1 MRIGPNIYK
10 RQDGRWEARIMIGK
24 RADGKPQYKSL
35 YARSYRDVS
44 LAKKDFQNNVHF
56 NAPVSMGNTVLFSV
70 AAKDWLEHNRKN
82 WKPSTYNKYK
92 NYLESYIYPCWKDTP
107 AGRITQETYDLL
119 FSYLEK
125 ILSDSSLRVINTILK
140 SCLKYTL
147 KNVPID
153 FKTLS
158 INANP
163 VEILTAA
170 EISNLLYRLRNRVD
184 LNTVGILFA
193 LYTGVRLG
201 ELCALKWED
210 LDLEDRVC
218 HVHHTLQRIQNP
230 DRKPDEPK
238 TCLHIGLPKNGK
250 QRVIPLHDYLLGLL
264 QKIQGNYAPSDYL
277 LSGTSIPVEPRT
289 MENRFKKVLKNY
301 GIREV
306 HFHVLRHT
314 FATQCIES
322 GIDVKALSEIL
333 GHSSVKITMDKYVH
347 LTMRFKQDQITIL
360 QFPEKNRIF

>member
-44 LAKKDFQNNVHF
+44 LAKKNFQKAIHF
-56 NAPVSMGNTVLFSV
+56 NMPISNSNTVIFSMV
-70 AAKDWLEHNRKN
+70 TAEWLEYNRKN

-92 NYLESYIYPCWKDTP
+92 NYLESYMYPYWKDIP
-107 AGRITQETYDLL
+107 VGMITQETYDLL
-119 FSYLEK
+119 FSNLEK
-125 ILSDSSLRVINTILK
+125 TLSDSSLRVINTILK
-140 SCLKYTL
+140 GCLKHTL
-147 KNVPID
+147 KSVPID
-153 FKTLS
+153 FETLPVAS
-158 INANP
+158 NQ
-163 VEILTAA
+163 VEILTSS
-170 EISNLLYRLRNRVD
+170 EVSILLYVLRNRVD

-210 LDLEDRVC
+210 IDLEDRIC
-218 HVHHTLQRIQNP
+218 HVRHTLQRIQNL

-238 TCLHIGLPKNGK
+238 TYLHIGLPKNGK
-250 QRVIPLHDYLLGLL
+250 QRVIPLHDYLIGLL
-264 QKIQGNYAPSDYL
+264 QKIRRNFAPSDYL
-277 LSGTSIPVEPRT
+277 LSGTSVPVEPRT

-347 LTMRFKQDQITIL
+347 LTMRFKQNQITIL
-360 QFPEKNRIF
+360 QFPEKNRNF